1 MYFVKTID
9 YRCGRDMTDHA
20 PGGHDLTVLLA
31 LAFGS
36 AVDELQR
43 RLVALGYDDV
53 RPAHGFAFVRLTPH
67 GATGNQ
73 LAEHLGVTKQAA
85 SHMVEYLVERGYV
98 ERRPHPTDGR
108 GKIVVLT
115 ARGWACITATEAIFT
130 DIEGRWTTLVG
141 AERMDLLRA
150 DLRRIVVGA
159 RNAHSPQR
167 LRPIW

>member
-1 MYFVKTID
+1 MYFVKEID
-9 YRCGRDMTDHA
+9 YRGGRDMTDHA
-20 PGGHDLTVLLA
+20 SGSYDLTVLLA

-43 RLVALGYDDV
+43 RLAASGYDDV
-53 RPAHGFAFVRLTPH
+53 RPSHGFAFVRLTPH
-67 GATGNQ
+67 GATGNE

-115 ARGWACITATEAIFT
+115 ARGWSCITATEAIFA
-130 DIEGRWTTLVG
+130 DIEGRWTALVG
-141 AERMDLLRA
+141 AERMALLRA
-150 DLRRIVVGA
+150 DLRRIVAEA
-159 RNAHSPQR
+159 RDGRSPQR